1 VKNMTIK
8 NLTIKSKLNIMAVT
22 IVLAV
27 VFIGT
32 YNLFANYKSLQSID
46 SVYHSGQKVSF
57 LADKVLQPIN
67 SLRETSLSIVMA
79 PDDTIRHQVGEGFDN
94 KINSIDSNLEKLKT
108 HTNESNAKDYETL
121 LQMWQSFSK
130 LVKYTKLQSYE
141 GYREGAFINATGP
154 ESKQFNALIEHII
167 KMEGDAMQAADVIS
181 VNAQSSADRALT
193 INIFMML
200 IISIVS
206 SVLLFFIG
214 RTIVDSLKKVTLAME
229 DIAEGEGDLV
239 SRLDEVGNDEI
250 TDVAR
255 AFNKFTSKIHGTIS
269 NTKKTTAQLVDEATE
284 LSHIANATSID
295 IEQQS
300 SETEL
305 VASAVT
311 EMSAASKQ
319 VAELTASAMKAVKET
334 QIDTTNGKKSVDDSR
349 QTINIL
355 AKEIEEANFSITK
368 LKENSENIG
377 SVLDVIN
384 NIAAQ
389 TNLLALNA
397 AIEAARAGDQG
408 RGFAVV
414 ADEVRTLATRTHESI
429 EEIQGTVEELQALS
443 KTAATKIEDSCEKAK
458 ISVEQA
464 EVTSQALQKVEHSV
478 SMITDM
484 NMQIA
489 TSAEE
494 QSRVTEEVDRNIV
507 NINSVGK
514 KTAEGAAKT
523 QHIGSKI
530 EAEFNELDRMVGHF
544 KT

>member
-1 VKNMTIK
+1 MKNITIK

-22 IVLAV
+22 IVLVV

-32 YNLFANYKSLQSID
+32 YNLFSNYKNLQSID
-46 SVYHSGQKVSF
+46 SVYHSAQKVSF
-57 LADKVLQPIN
+57 LAGKVLLPIN

-79 PDDTIRHQVGEGFDN
+79 PDENIRHQVGEGFDN
-94 KINSIDSNLEKLKT
+94 KIKNIDSALEKLKT
-108 HTNESNAKDYETL
+108 YMNESNAKDYQML
-121 LQMWQSFSK
+121 IQMWQSYSK
-130 LVKYTKLQSYE
+130 LIKYTKQQSYE

-154 ESKQFNALIEHII
+154 ESKQFNALVELIA
-167 KMEGDAMQAADVIS
+167 KMESDAMQAANVTSLNAKTS
-181 VNAQSSADRALT
+181 VDSAVS
-193 INIFMML
+193 INILMML
-200 IISIVS
+200 IISALS

-214 RTIVDSLKKVTLAME
+214 RTIVNALKKVTLAME

-255 AFNKFTSKIHGTIS
+255 AFNKFTSKIHATIS
-269 NTKKTTAQLVDEATE
+269 NTKKTTAQLVDEAAE
-284 LSHIANATSID
+284 LSQIANATSID

-319 VAELTASAMKAVKET
+319 VAELAANAMEAVKGTHE
-334 QIDTTNGKKSVDDSR
+334 DTSNGKKSVDDSR
-349 QTINIL
+349 QTINVL
-355 AKEIEEANFSITK
+355 AQEIEQANFSITK

-429 EEIQGTVEELQALS
+429 EEIQGTVEELQTLS
-443 KTAATKIEDSCEKAK
+443 KAAADKIEDSCEKARE
-458 ISVEQA
+458 SVEQA
-464 EVTSQALQKVEHSV
+464 EVTSEALRKVENSV

-489 TSAEE
+489 SSAEE

-523 QHIGSKI
+523 QHIGSQI
-530 EAEFNELDRMVGHF
+530 ETEFNVLNKLVGHF